1 MCPNKKVGFGG
12 GLAYIYI
19 YIHPILYI
27 QYKAIQHVFVPSH
40 SKLRNQLT
48 ANRGRLLSCAV
59 ALNFD
64 AVIFNREC
72 LLVRNAVTVG
82 GVQTGA
88 KWDVMTISGPKL

>member
-1 MCPNKKVGFGG
+1 M
-12 GLAYIYI
+12 
-19 YIHPILYI
+19 
-27 QYKAIQHVFVPSH
+27 
-40 SKLRNQLT
+40 
-48 ANRGRLLSCAV
+48 

-88 KWDVMTISGPKL
+88 FLGCPMTFSDQVEAWFCHQLGALDAFGITQLAWIFMVLELLLKLDSTC